1 MVMVFGV
8 LRAWWGDGFGFRILE
23 CPVGRWW
30 GGEMGRRGDGWGGG
44 GERNRVTMK
53 QTPEKAV
60 DDGERWLGD
69 SCLRC
74 SSVPQC
80 METNQKTPF
89 PKCMHARSLS

>member
-1 MVMVFGV
+1 MGLVFAFWSA
-8 LRAWWGDGFGFRILE
+8 LWGAGGG
-23 CPVGRWW
+23 GRWVGEGT
-30 GGEMGRRGDGWGGG
+30 GGGGG